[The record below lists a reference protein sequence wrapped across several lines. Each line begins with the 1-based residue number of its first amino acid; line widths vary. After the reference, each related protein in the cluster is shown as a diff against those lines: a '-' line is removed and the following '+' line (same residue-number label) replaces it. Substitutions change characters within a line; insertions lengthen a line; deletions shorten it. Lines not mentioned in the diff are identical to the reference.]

1 MKKQS
6 LWNRIFGQ
14 KTSPKVRAQQA
25 FQEQFD
31 TKLRF
36 RELEPRVVLAATA
49 TYDNVANS
57 LTIVY
62 DAAGADVSIGRNGGG
77 FLEVTGATLVGDPF
91 VNTVTSLDDLSVF
104 DDTNGNSTL
113 TFLGIGMGTELTG
126 VLSSDVELANVDLVT
141 IEFGAD
147 FSVTND
153 FEYVA
158 DLFDTDNNLLQI
170 DGKLTTDRFLVTN
183 FGDFETNIVDAV
195 SGELTAANLEIDA
208 LGALGSVSVDLSAGS
223 HDFDY
228 FRAIGNNIE
237 ASVSDVDDIILEDIN
252 VAKLQV
258 VSTGGNITQDAFDT
272 ITVDNLSIVDP
283 AQETAIFQASG
294 NITLDQAGNSFAGH
308 VSLSGQIVDVDVTV
322 GSVILDDVNAT
333 SLDLSVTNGSITQ
346 TTTGVEVTD
355 TATFVSGIGQV
366 IDLDTSAANEFKII
380 SATGK
385 GGAASIV
392 EIADS
397 DTNVDDLQLDD
408 VHASTLNVATAGA
421 ISQTATGIQ
430 VSGVSTFT
438 AGNGLDILL
447 ATSGSNK
454 FGTVSAQGATLA
466 AGTVKLD
473 DSEADLTLGTIN
485 AADLEVTA
493 ANNISQSG
501 TVTVSNDATFTAGN
515 NITLGSA
522 NDLQGIVNASGNVV
536 TLNDTS
542 ALTLGSISATTLD
555 VIATGELKDSTTA
568 SIVSVTG
575 LASFTG
581 ESIKLDNTT
590 DAEGH
595 QLNEVTLNT
604 TGASPTSHAF
614 LKEDDGF
621 SFKGSSAVQGNLTV
635 TTNTNGIGQ
644 IDGDLTVDGTTNLTV
659 EDGAVVTLDKTN
671 DFVGVVT
678 VSGAMADA
686 GAVTLN
692 DTNAIAL
699 GNINADTVDVT
710 ATDAISQDTGTTID
724 ATTSVTLTQSGVG
737 TGITLGNIETATL
750 IVNADA
756 NVDVA
761 SGTTINA
768 SNSAALT
775 SNTGSVVVGPIETNV
790 LTVDA
795 VDQISFASGATAKA
809 TTSATFTQV
818 DSMQP
823 GIILGNVET
832 ATLIATAGASISQET
847 GTSITAT
854 TSADITSNQKSVTVG
869 AISTDALTVTALE
882 EISFATGTLAQA
894 TTSAKFVQNGA
905 ATDPGITL
913 GNVQTLDLTVD
924 SQAGVA
930 QQAMTT
936 LDIGGT
942 TTVKAGDGKDVTLF
956 NAGNDFT
963 GAVSVSSD
971 GGTPATVKILDADTL
986 LLGNIEADT
995 LQLEA
1000 TTGNITQ
1007 AMGTALD
1014 IDGTTLATVAGTFN
1028 VLLNKAANDFT
1039 GAVSVTGASTAGEVE
1054 ISDANSLV
1062 LGAID
1067 ADKLTATAVAA
1078 ISQATGTS
1086 IDADTSASLDA
1097 GTTIALGDITT
1108 PMLTL
1113 ISGDA
1118 ITQAEGSLQVS
1129 GMTTIEVGAGV
1140 DVTLLQPGN
1149 NFGSISVNDG
1159 LVDYAGEVKIFDS
1172 ADGIVLKNIQADVLE
1187 VEADG
1192 MAGTITQM
1200 AGTTIDAT
1208 TSVKLDAE
1216 STLSFEDIVSPSV
1229 ELISGGAMTLGSV
1242 AATTLTITSG
1252 GAVDQA
1258 AMTSLKITDM
1268 TTITVGT
1275 GENVDLSAAANEFN
1289 SIGVTGTG
1297 ATTAGDVTI
1306 VDADGGIVLKDII
1319 AENLSVTVNDT
1330 IDTVDVTQLMA
1341 TSVAVSSTTT
1351 ITNNT
1356 GGNVTLANAGNLFNE
1371 IGVTTQKGVTRGDV
1385 TLVDEEDGLVF
1396 NNIIAANLTATINDT
1411 ADVVGV
1417 SQNGGQT
1424 LDVTSMITITNT
1436 TGGDVDLSNAM
1447 NKIAMIEVTSVD
1459 GMTRG
1464 NVMITDDYDGLVLKN
1479 IVANDLTVTADD
1491 IDDDMV
1497 VDISQLAA
1505 TTIDTTGLSTFTNS
1519 TGGKIDLS
1527 EVGNEFVEFT
1537 ATSEDVITTDVGDII
1552 VNDDAGALLIHD
1564 VQGASL
1570 DVDAVGAISQM
1581 GGTLINTADSVDLTS
1596 ETSTVTLGD
1605 IMTDKLTVV
1614 AEQAI
1619 ETDLATTVNATTS
1632 VDLTSNTQSIT
1643 LGDINTTD
1651 LTATAQLDIDS
1662 NLGTTL
1668 DAEESVTLT
1677 SKMGGI
1683 TLHDIETKVL
1693 KAEAELAIDTQAA
1706 TTIDALTSVE
1716 LTSKTQSVTMGDIN
1730 TTDLTAMAQLDI
1742 DSNLGTT
1749 LDAEESVTL
1758 TSKMGGITL
1767 HDIET
1772 KVLKAEAELAIDTQ
1786 TATTIDA
1793 LTSVELT
1800 SNTQSIT
1807 MGDINTTDLTATAQ
1821 LDIDSNLGTTLD
1833 AEESVTL
1840 TSKMGGITLHDIE
1853 TKVLKA
1859 EAELAID
1866 TQAAT
1871 TIDALTSVE
1880 LTSNTESITLG
1891 DINTTDLTATAELAI
1906 NANPL
1911 TTIDSETTVT
1921 LTSNMSTVEVANI
1934 ETKTLTINAGG
1945 DISQQEDTLLT
1956 IETKT
1961 DLTLTAAGSITLLND
1976 GDTDVCLDL
1985 DPTDGND
1992 LSADVNLTVAVPAN
2006 LLNFEIL
2013 NINAAADIP
2022 TGDLTAILPAGTV
2035 TDLTLKFTQA
2045 SLVTLPQIKI
2055 MGDLSI
2061 ESGGDIQQSASVAV
2075 GNAATFVADEIHLAS
2090 MFGHNL
2096 NVTGH
2101 ATFVARTGEIEVGV
2115 VSKAID
2121 SIDRGENSAAI
2132 VNFDSITFNAVGATG
2147 HVTIAEDSTMQLKSG
2162 EICMVEVEN
2171 FAQTAVLNSTG
2182 NIVTLADAKLTVADL
2197 ASFFATNVDLG
2208 NAAGSEVDLRI
2219 LYMVADNA
2227 SIVEMS
2233 DFNGA
2238 DPNNTALS
2246 IVDGTTVSGTAAI
2259 QTGGH
2264 LIQVNDIHSD
2274 SNFTQVEMTNALLV
2288 ADGAILI
2295 TNASMDTLAASAG
2308 GVGQTTLNVT
2318 PGSALSLATAGATA
2332 INSDS
2337 GFMTKSTLTTDAIDP
2352 FLPDQN
2358 SDAFAAPARAT
2369 GFDAAIGEDY
2379 SIVVR
2384 NNGDLLID
2392 TVSDVVGGISSVD
2405 GLRTYGG
2412 MAGDVFLRA
2421 VGAGADLTF
2430 GGAAP
2435 AGAIVGLANNGV
2447 ITALAQG
2454 QVEITTNYA
2463 LIVTAG
2469 TNPDI
2474 AAALAAVTTIEPFV
2488 DNPVSPYE
2496 IDNTAPPTNDG
2507 PVYSRIPGN
2516 SDTYVL
2522 PTQTTVDSLATIV
2535 VDMLGQPG
2543 GTNEMDFEI
2552 TMDFG
2557 DGTGL
2562 QVFTF
2567 ADLIN
2572 ADTALQHAIPWEFAT
2587 TNAFTTVTLNAFNSP
2602 QINLF
2607 ESVVNDTT
2615 FNNLSVVVDTF
2626 NIFFLTPID
2635 FVPEMPE
2642 FVPPQNPYVT
2652 PIIIQEPS
2660 VTPYAALTEIAD
2672 DTRVATQIDGVTVV
2686 QVDPSD
2692 FMEIGEEIEL
2702 DDDFMTLDAVKEYIQ
2717 NGDQFPPGLYKIEI
2731 LYPGSEVP
2739 EEHFYW
2745 KQDRPDPFDLFSR
2758 STKPIS
2764 PSAAELAAVERTQPQ
2779 LSAEEVWAREYDK
2792 WFPGVSAESDADEF
2806 SVPSAEGEESSG
2818 DVLPSEQ
2825 DIVFQRVSQVDLQAI
2840 DRVTDRL
2847 RSKRLAARDGLQNAM
2862 VGGAALMAAVGAQA
2876 RRDEEEAA
2884 GDASPNQEAENDLGP
2899 APLNR
2904 LQRRVRQWLD

>member
-6 LWNRIFGQ
+6 LWKRIFGQ

-25 FQEQFD
+25 FQEQYD

-126 VLSSDVELANVDLVT
+126 VLSSDVELMNVDLVT

-346 TTTGVEVTD
+346 TTTGVKVTD
-355 TATFVSGIGQV
+355 TATFISGIGQV

-493 ANNISQSG
+493 TNNISQSG

-515 NITLGSA
+515 NITLGGA
-522 NDLQGIVNASGNVV
+522 NEFQGIVNASGNVV

-542 ALTLGSISATTLD
+542 AVTLGSITATTLD

-659 EDGAVVTLDKTN
+659 EDGAAVTLDKAN

-686 GAVTLN
+686 GTVTLN
-692 DTNAIAL
+692 DTNAIVL

-724 ATTSVTLTQSGVG
+724 ATTSVTLTQNGVG
-737 TGITLGNIETATL
+737 TGITLGNIETDTL

-756 NVDVA
+756 NVGVA

-894 TTSAKFVQNGA
+894 ATSAKFVQNGA

-913 GNVQTLDLTVD
+913 GNVQTLNLTVD

-936 LDIGGT
+936 LDIGGI

-986 LLGNIEADT
+986 LLGNIEADM

-1014 IDGTTLATVAGTFN
+1014 IEGTTLATVAGTFD

-1054 ISDANSLV
+1054 ISDGNSLV
-1062 LGAID
+1062 LGDID

-1159 LVDYAGEVKIFDS
+1159 LVDYAGEVKFFDS

-1242 AATTLTITSG
+1242 AATTLTVTSG

-1268 TTITVGT
+1268 TTVTVGT

-1464 NVMITDDYDGLVLKN
+1464 NVTITDDYDGLVLKN

-1491 IDDDMV
+1491 VDDDMV

-1537 ATSEDVITTDVGDII
+1537 ATSEDAITTDVGDII

-1581 GGTLINTADSVDLTS
+1581 GGTSINTADSVDLTS

-1668 DAEESVTLT
+1668 DAEETVTLT
-1677 SKMGGI
+1677 SIKGGI

-1693 KAEAELAIDTQAA
+1693 LVEAELAIDTQAS
-1706 TTIDALTSVE
+1706 TTIDALTSVD
-1716 LTSKTQSVTMGDIN
+1716 LTSHTQSITLGDIN
-1730 TTDLTAMAQLDI
+1730 TTDLTATAQLDV

-1786 TATTIDA
+1786 T
-1793 LTSVELT
+1793 
-1800 SNTQSIT
+1800 
-1807 MGDINTTDLTATAQ
+1807 
-1821 LDIDSNLGTTLD
+1821 
-1833 AEESVTL
+1833 
-1840 TSKMGGITLHDIE
+1840 
-1853 TKVLKA
+1853 
-1859 EAELAID
+1859 
-1866 TQAAT
+1866 AT

-1934 ETKTLTINAGG
+1934 ETKTLTISAGG

-2022 TGDLTAILPAGTV
+2022 TGDLTAILPAGTI

-2045 SLVTLPQIKI
+2045 PLVTLPQIKI

-2075 GNAATFVADEIHLAS
+2075 GNAATFVANEIHLAS

-2295 TNASMDTLAASAG
+2295 TNASIDTLAASAG

-2318 PGSALSLATAGATA
+2318 PGSALSLATAGVTA

-2369 GFDAAIGEDY
+2369 GFDAAVGEDY

-2764 PSAAELAAVERTQPQ
+2764 PSAAELAAVERTQSQ

-2792 WFPGVSAESDADEF
+2792 WFPGVSAESDADAF

-2847 RSKRLAARDGLQNAM
+2847 RAKRLAARDGLQNAM

-2884 GDASPNQEAENDLGP
+2884 DDASPNQEAENDLGP